1 MDKNEIATVLEDA
14 ARLYKD
20 EKVAWCSGSWVEGP
34 NYWDVPEEE
43 VVVSACAEGAILRA
57 SGFTW
62 EQVESYEGEDGVMRA
77 RDAKA
82 HARFLAARDTLGRH
96 LLAHREEYLVH
107 PAAVEYKPV
116 LVDDIYHRTPDMV
129 AVSGW
134 NDELVSRIVDKYFI
148 EDDVSASVSAS
159 ASASVSAS
167 ANIDFN
173 AQAKSLVID
182 AMEATAKDLR
192 NG

>member
-34 NYWDVPEEE
+34 NYRDVPEEE

-62 EQVESYEGEDGVMRA
+62 EQVESYEGEDEWMRA
-77 RDAKA
+77 RDPEAFQRFVS
-82 HARFLAARDTLGRH
+82 ARNTLGRH
-96 LLAHREEYLVH
+96 LLAHREEYLVSS
-107 PAAVEYKPV
+107 ATIEYKPFTSDRAYV
-116 LVDDIYHRTPDMV
+116 RTPDMV

-134 NDELVSRIVDKYFI
+134 NDELVSKIVDKYFI
-148 EDDVSASVSAS
+148 DGD
-159 ASASVSAS
+159 ASVSAS
-167 ANIDFN
+167 ANCPCPSCIDFN